1 MFILKGIGKF
11 LLYSL
16 IFIGMILAHMLFL
29 VLFVWLAEFPLFAKL
44 FSLYNSIT
52 QGSIDFL
59 PWTLCFFRCFI
70 TNFFLQSVAF
80 RLSGRV
86 SLFVFSIAETA
97 LGVYAMTLTD
107 SFDSFVITTI
117 EIIFAVVLVVKCYKN
132 NIDPNS

>member
-59 PWTLCFFRCFI
+59 PWALCFFRCLI

-80 RLSGRV
+80 RLSGRI
-86 SLFVFSIAETA
+86 SLFVFSIAYIA
-97 LGVYAMTLTD
+97 LGVYALLL
-107 SFDSFVITTI
+107 SESLSSAVIPII
-117 EIIFAVVLVVKCYKN
+117 EIIFAVVLAVKCYKN